1 MGQIAWIEASKR
13 VDRAQAAGSI
23 ARLDRS
29 VAGPRAVSWSPE
41 RAVWRNAPRR
51 ASLAPLMSML
61 FFFELFLFVLVMLTL
76 ALGEFV
82 SRGLA
87 LTLWLVVTA
96 FTLVGYLFARQS
108 VKAILAGESVIPL
121 ARPVEPSADRGEP
134 SESSEQSP
142 PTEPSGFGAADP
154 D

>member
-1 MGQIAWIEASKR
+1 M
-13 VDRAQAAGSI
+13 
-23 ARLDRS
+23 
-29 VAGPRAVSWSPE
+29 
-41 RAVWRNAPRR
+41 
-51 ASLAPLMSML
+51 MSML

-108 VKAILAGESVIPL
+108 VKAILAGESAIPPL
-121 ARPVEPSADRGEP
+121 RPVESAPERPEP
-134 SESSEQSP
+134 RESSEHTP
-142 PTEPSGFGAADP
+142 PIESSGLAPLTPIDEKWANTLLYNWRRTNVLLVIGVVVVGGWYWLGVRG
-154 D
+154 